1 MFVVNLFLFMVPYGY
16 PNVSNCLSSL
26 HIMFRCLYMKGTTEN
41 MIERKLGTELEHKT
55 LKLKD
60 YAIFN
65 SNLFS
70 KLKVKNIII

>member
-1 MFVVNLFLFMVPYGY
+1 
-16 PNVSNCLSSL
+16 
-26 HIMFRCLYMKGTTEN
+26 MKGTTEN